1 MTSKLYETDFYGWTI
16 EQSRLL
22 QLGKF
27 DSLDLENLAEE
38 IASLGKQQRQEL
50 RNRLGVLI
58 GHLLKWQYQPTKK
71 TRSWQVTI
79 GLQRREIKELL
90 ADNPSLQ
97 PYLNT
102 AIQVGFSFGID
113 LVLIETPI
121 KKKYLPTECVYT
133 VEQILDN
140 NFPDGLETEFD

>member
-1 MTSKLYETDFYGWTI
+1 MVSQLYETDFHGWTI
-16 EQSRLL
+16 EQSQFL

-27 DSLDLENLAEE
+27 DNLDLENLAEE

-58 GHLLKWQYQPTKK
+58 GHLLKWQYQPTKR

-79 GLQRREIKELL
+79 SLQRREIRDIL

-97 PYLNT
+97 PYLDT
-102 AIQVGFSFGID
+102 AIQAGFSLGID
-113 LVLIETPI
+113 LVLMETPI
-121 KKKYLPTECVYT
+121 KKKDLPTECVYT

-140 NFPDGLETEFD
+140 NFPDGIETEFD

>member
-27 DSLDLENLAEE
+27 DGLDLENLAEE

-113 LVLIETPI
+113 LVLIETSI
-121 KKKYLPTECVYT
+121 KKKDLPTECVYT

>member
-27 DSLDLENLAEE
+27 DGLDLENLAEE

>member
-1 MTSKLYETDFYGWTI
+1 MTSQLYETDFYRWTI
-16 EQSRLL
+16 EQSQFL

-27 DSLDLENLAEE
+27 DRLDLSNLAEE

-58 GHLLKWQYQPTKK
+58 GHLLKWQYQPAKR

-79 GLQRREIKELL
+79 SLQRREIRDIL
-90 ADNPSLQ
+90 AENPSLQ
-97 PYLNT
+97 PYLDT
-102 AIQVGFSFGID
+102 AIQAGFSLGID

-121 KKKYLPTECVYT
+121 KKKDLPTECIYT
-133 VEQILDN
+133 VEQILDS
-140 NFPDGLETEFD
+140 NFPDGIETEFD